1 MTHAAC
7 KKAKELDDKV
17 QDKSK
22 QAEKENQI
30 NWWKYSGLTIAA
42 SLLLAA
48 CSVGDVNEQ
57 IELEQERQK
66 TNKSGIE
73 LEQEKQEAENAR
85 DRANKSGVELEQERQ
100 KTIKEQ
106 KDFIK
111 YVEQNCQ
118 ENHGQFFIKKG
129 GLKAGITIGI
139 AIEVEAECKTP
150 KPTKTNQTPI
160 QPKHLP
166 NSKQP
171 RSQRGSKA
179 QELIAYLQKE
189 LESLPYSQKAIAKQ
203 VDFYKP
209 SSIAYLELDPRDF
222 NATEECVKNSPHLAN
237 KERLCQKEVHEKFSD
252 PYSNSK
258 ELSVKSAISFC
269 IKKVDAKLEKAA
281 LMNGVFI
288 SPYKKSTH
296 CQRTHLDN
304 KSLKEIALE
313 MNPKLEK
320 QSPFIDANK
329 LAMQSAGLLR
339 KNKGVLIAFAADIC
353 MERNEHKK
361 EEFISLK
368 ESCAQSQA
376 KIYNNKERFD
386 KFIQDYQKDL
396 KTCLLDTSNTKEEME
411 QNISQCQKEQLRDD
425 NKGFT
430 LEELVKKYAK

>member
-1 MTHAAC
+1 MEKTRLLKLRALAC
-7 KKAKELDDKV
+7 LMGLGVSGCAFLDKQILNDHLTKAKNNPKYDC
-17 QDKSK
+17 Q
-22 QAEKENQI
+22 KEMGSFPK
-30 NWWKYSGLTIAA
+30 KY
-42 SLLLAA
+42 
-48 CSVGDVNEQ
+48 N
-57 IELEQERQK
+57 
-66 TNKSGIE
+66 GIE
-73 LEQEKQEAENAR
+73 QCL
-85 DRANKSGVELEQERQ
+85 
-100 KTIKEQ
+100 
-106 KDFIK
+106 
-111 YVEQNCQ
+111 
-118 ENHGQFFIKKG
+118 
-129 GLKAGITIGI
+129 
-139 AIEVEAECKTP
+139 
-150 KPTKTNQTPI
+150 
-160 QPKHLP
+160 
-166 NSKQP
+166 
-171 RSQRGSKA
+171 KA
-179 QELIAYLQKE
+179 QEELIEPIITKKIDQYQCGDFANEGLKDKCFKRNDDYLNTLLTPIIQKQERRFSCFDFHNPELQEQCKNKTNAYEKQQYQQKRLINLAQ
-189 LESLPYSQKAIAKQ
+189 LEAFEKEYAQYQSYIIPYFTK
-203 VDFYKP
+203 
-209 SSIAYLELDPRDF
+209 
-222 NATEECVKNSPHLAN
+222 ECVKNSPHLAN
-237 KERLCQKEVHEKFSD
+237 REKLCQKEVHEKFHD
-252 PYSNSK
+252 PYSSSK

-269 IKKVDAKLEKAA
+269 IKKVDPKLEKAA

-304 KSLKEIALE
+304 KSLKEIALD

-329 LAMQSAGLLR
+329 LAIQSAGLLR

-430 LEELVKKYAK
+430 LEELVQKYAK